1 MPELP
6 NPYLLNKANI
16 LEPPTTFWSRLK
28 HLGPGFILSASIVGS
43 GELIAT
49 TTLGAKAGFI
59 TLWIILI
66 SCVIKVALQL
76 EFGKHAILYGET
88 AIASFNKLPGLR
100 IGKGHWTIWVI
111 LILMIIKFTQLGGII
126 GGVAITANMAFPSI
140 SIIVWGVIVAML
152 VALLVYKG
160 FYLLIEKVSIIM
172 IGLFTILT
180 FTSLYFLQFTSYQFS
195 FNDILSGLQF
205 EFPAAA
211 VAIAIGAFGIT
222 GVGAD
227 EIIHYT
233 YWCLEKGYAQHVGPR
248 EDTDDWRRRAHGWI
262 KVMHLDAIC
271 AMIVYTLMTAAFYL
285 LGASVLYQSGQ
296 LPEGYG
302 MIETLSS
309 IYTETLG
316 DGAKHVF
323 LIGAFIVLFS
333 TLFSALAAWTRQY
346 ADLFSQ
352 VGWIDFLDNMERNR
366 TIKILACALPAGWL
380 LIFIFIKLPVMMV
393 IFGGIITS
401 VLLLLIIYV
410 GIYYRYRMT
419 PKAFI
424 PSKLYDFSLWIS
436 IIVIL
441 TIAVYGLYKT
451 FLN

>member
-1 MPELP
+1 MSQLI
-6 NPYLLNKANI
+6 NPYQLTKDNI
-16 LEPPTTFWSRLK
+16 LEPPTTFAGRIK

-66 SCVIKVALQL
+66 SCVVKVTLQL
-76 EFGKHAILYGET
+76 EFGKHAILNGET

-100 IGKGHWTIWVI
+100 LGKGHWTVWTI
-111 LILMIIKFTQLGGII
+111 LILMIVKFSQLGGII
-126 GGVAITANMAFPSI
+126 GGVAIAANIAMP
-140 SIIVWGVIVAML
+140 GVPVTIFGFIAALL

-160 FYLLIEKVSIIM
+160 YYLLIEKASIIM

-180 FTSLYFLQFTSYQFS
+180 FTSLYFLQSTVYEISWS
-195 FNDILSGLQF
+195 DVVSGLQF
-205 EFPAAA
+205 ELPAGA

-233 YWCLEKGYAQHVGPR
+233 YWCLEKGYAQYVGPQ
-248 EDTDDWRRRAHGWI
+248 EDTEEWRSRAKGWI
-262 KVMHLDAIC
+262 KVMHLDAIF
-271 AMIVYTLMTAAFYL
+271 AMVVYTIMTAAFYL
-285 LGASVLYQSGQ
+285 LGAAVLYGSGEV
-296 LPEGYG
+296 PEGYG

-316 DGAKHVF
+316 DNAKFIF
-323 LIGAFIVLFS
+323 LIGAVVVLFS

-352 VGWIDFLDNMERNR
+352 IGWIDFLDSRQR
-366 TIKILACALPAGWL
+366 LKAIKLLSWILPIGWL
-380 LIFIFIKLPVMMV
+380 ALFLFVKLPVMMI

-401 VLLLLIIYV
+401 VILLLVIYV
-410 GIYYRYRMT
+410 GIYFRYRKT
-419 PKAFI
+419 PVAFK
-424 PSKLYDFSLWIS
+424 PSRSYDAALWLS

-441 TIAVYGLYKT
+441 TIAIYGIIKVA
-451 FLN
+451 F